1 MANNQN
7 LIPFTS
13 DQSREEA
20 KKNGAKGGIKS
31 GEVKR
36 QRKAMKEQME
46 MLLALPFNLKDDNG
60 NDLVEKLSVLGI
72 NKEDIDNQMA
82 MIISL
87 WQTAIGDSNQKIQAV
102 KEIRE
107 IVQDNQTV
115 NNENRIQIVN
125 DLPED
130 DDDGTG

>member
-1 MANNQN
+1 MANESN
-7 LIPFTS
+7 LIPFNKQTES
-13 DQSREEA
+13 EQREIA
-20 KKNGAKGGIKS
+20 RKGGIKS
-31 GEVKR
+31 GEIRR

-60 NDLVEKLSVLGI
+60 NDLVEKLSILGI

-87 WQTAIGDSNQKIQAV
+87 WQTAIGDSSQKIQAV

-107 IVQDNQTV
+107 IVQDSQAANS
-115 NNENRIQIVN
+115 ENRIQIIN

-130 DDDGTG
+130 DDYGTD